1 MGRFRSH
8 IHIPKMATKCA
19 ASSRL
24 GLPAVLRN
32 VFRSQFT
39 SNSGASSIIPYRRP
53 LASGPLF
60 SSNIQLQRSFGSMP
74 RLRDSQNNQPE
85 PAAPETSAAV
95 DDTVP
100 SQHKSPKKKDYDSF
114 GKKDGWNTHKRQ
126 PKDQRTNLENSTGR
140 TDRERRAFR
149 NETRR
154 EARQEPR
161 KWQDRAEKAKQFSEN
176 RGNRKPENWRVQK
189 AALKEKF
196 AGGWNPPKKLSPDA
210 LDGIRHLH
218 AKAPEQFTTAVLAEE
233 FEMSPEA
240 IRRILKSKWRPSED
254 EMESR
259 RKRWENRHDRI
270 WSRMA
275 ELGLR
280 PSTNRTRTLSDFH
293 VLYDD
298 NNRERR

>member
-1 MGRFRSH
+1 
-8 IHIPKMATKCA
+8 MAIRCA

-24 GLPAVLRN
+24 ALPAVLRN
-32 VFRSQFT
+32 VFRTQSAD
-39 SNSGASSIIPYRRP
+39 NYGASSINPYRP
-53 LASGPLF
+53 LASGLF
-60 SSNIQLQRSFGSMP
+60 ASNLRLQKSFTSISRLYDTQSMQPDHAASDPPVVAEASGSP
-74 RLRDSQNNQPE
+74 
-85 PAAPETSAAV
+85 
-95 DDTVP
+95 
-100 SQHKSPKKKDYDSF
+100 QHNTPIKKDYDTPA
-114 GKKDGWNTHKRQ
+114 KKSGWNTNKRQ
-126 PKDQRTNLENSTGR
+126 PKDQRRDLGTRTGR
-140 TDRERRAFR
+140 TDRERKAFR

-154 EARQEPR
+154 EAKKEPR
-161 KWQDRAEKAKQFSEN
+161 RAWQNMAEKAKQDLEK
-176 RGNRKPENWRVQK
+176 RGKKKPENWQVQK

-196 AGGWNPPKKLSPDA
+196 ADGWNPTKKLSPDA
-210 LDGIRHLH
+210 LDGIRTLH
-218 AKAPEQFTTAVLAEE
+218 AKAPEKFTTAVLAEE
-233 FEMSPEA
+233 FEVSPEA

-280 PSTNRTRTLSDFH
+280 PSTNRTRPVSDFH